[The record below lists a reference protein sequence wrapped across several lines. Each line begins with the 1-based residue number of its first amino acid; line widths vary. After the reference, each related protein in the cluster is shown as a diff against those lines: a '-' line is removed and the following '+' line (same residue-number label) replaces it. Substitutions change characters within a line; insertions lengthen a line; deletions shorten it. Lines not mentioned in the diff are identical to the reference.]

1 MIFYIRRQGNG
12 PKEPPDAQ
20 HFDNFTERK
29 SYCKHHVWQPKKL
42 QAKAIRTPTGRMLP
56 RHRRDGNRSGRIAG
70 QERPKTRPVRRISFL
85 SFFQKKCS
93 ASHFLSEHWYRPSES
108 IFIQRGGLSE
118 IFVHTIAFH
127 RGRRA
132 RRDYQDNILLMHF
145 SDHIAAFIEAGERYR
160 IVCPVY
166 YKEECI

>member
-12 PKEPPDAQ
+12 TKEPPDAQ

-42 QAKAIRTPTGRMLP
+42 QAKAIRTPKGKNP

-85 SFFQKKCS
+85 SFFQKNVRHLISFRNIGTARVRVFSFSGAVFQKFS
-93 ASHFLSEHWYRPSES
+93 STRSL
-108 IFIQRGGLSE
+108 FIGADGPAE
-118 IFVHTIAFH
+118 IIRITSF
-127 RGRRA
+127 
-132 RRDYQDNILLMHF
+132 YLHF
-145 SDHIAAFIEAGERYR
+145 SDHIAAFIEAGECYR